1 MSQSTKPKAD
11 FSDLAEHDAVAIVMN
26 TAVVARDSG
35 HPITVQH
42 ARIQGQRGILI
53 FIPGYELAEGRVQRV
68 VEELAP
74 AASPADA
81 A

>member
-26 TAVVARDSG
+26 TAVVARNSG

-53 FIPGYELAEGRVQRV
+53 FIPGYELVGGRVQQV
-68 VEELAP
+68 AELVS
-74 AASPADA
+74 AASSAEPA
-81 A
+81 